1 MVFFIASLSS
11 AWFGRLQQSLRARP
25 ASGSGK
31 SIQTA
36 GEARLRPFFGP
47 EACHFWRLTPERP
60 RGHALLNPSIG
71 VAQSRKGGLMSL
83 KDKYADLLK
92 LGEELHL
99 SGSKVSEEAGKLKV
113 WGTAEYQ
120 LQKDKFWDK
129 VKTYSSWEQDL
140 VADIKV
146 DKTDVYGYYVVK
158 PGDSLS
164 KIAKDV
170 YDNGGLYNKIYEAN
184 KATIGDNPNMIKPGQ
199 KLTIPNR

>member
-1 MVFFIASLSS
+1 
-11 AWFGRLQQSLRARP
+11 
-25 ASGSGK
+25 
-31 SIQTA
+31 
-36 GEARLRPFFGP
+36 
-47 EACHFWRLTPERP
+47 
-60 RGHALLNPSIG
+60 
-71 VAQSRKGGLMSL
+71 MSL

-99 SGSKVSEEAGKLKV
+99 SGNKVSEEAGKLKV

-129 VKTYSSWEQDL
+129 VKTYQGWESDL

-146 DKTDVYGYYVVK
+146 EKTDVYGYYTVK
-158 PGDSLS
+158 SGDSLS

-184 KATIGDNPNMIKPGQ
+184 KQTIGESPDKIKPGQ
-199 KLTIPNR
+199 KLMIPNR